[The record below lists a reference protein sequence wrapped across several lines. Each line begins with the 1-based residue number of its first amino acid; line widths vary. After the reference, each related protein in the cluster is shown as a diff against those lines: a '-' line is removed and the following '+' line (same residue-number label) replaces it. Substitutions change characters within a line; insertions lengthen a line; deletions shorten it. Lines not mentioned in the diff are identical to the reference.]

1 MLPQDWF
8 IPPGVKLAFS
18 QRQGGVSLSPFDS
31 LNLGD
36 HVGDDPELVRQN
48 RLLAAKALGMSAE
61 PAWLQQ
67 VHGIE
72 LVNLDQD
79 VNRTADGSFCRSGE
93 HVCVVMT
100 ADCLPVL
107 ICDRAATQVAAVHAG
122 WRGLCNGIVEAA
134 IAEFDA
140 PAEELLLYLGPCIG
154 PDAFEVG
161 GEVRAQFIAQHAETA
176 DFFKPSADR
185 FLADLQGIARYRA
198 ERLGVGGVYQ
208 LPHCTYSLSAD
219 YFSYRREA
227 KTGRMASFIWLEN

>member
-18 QRQGGVSLSPFDS
+18 RRQGGVSQAPFDS

-36 HVGDDPELVRQN
+36 HVGDDPEHVRQN
-48 RLLAAKALGMSAE
+48 RLLAAQALGMSGK

-72 LVNLDQD
+72 LVNLDLD
-79 VNRTADGSFCRSGE
+79 TNRVADGSFSRSGE
-93 HVCVVMT
+93 HTCVVMT

-107 ICDRAATQVAAVHAG
+107 ICDRSATQVAAVHAG

-140 PAEELLLYLGPCIG
+140 PAKELLIYLGPCIG
-154 PDAFEVG
+154 PKAFEVG
-161 GEVRAQFIAQHAETA
+161 AEVRAQFIAQHAETDA
-176 DFFKPSADR
+176 FFTSRDDK

-198 ERLGVGGVYQ
+198 ERLGIASVFQ
-208 LPHCTYSLSAD
+208 LPHCTYSMSAD

-227 KTGRMASFIWLEN
+227 KTGRMASFIWLEK